1 MHRSYS
7 TFATILIMRPPRQKK
22 NKKKPTHMYTHA
34 RRTCAAR
41 TVAIRCR
48 QPNKPGELGSYNS
61 VSNNSVAGVAF
72 KGSFKRC
79 IQRRFAG
86 GGRRSP
92 L

>member
-1 MHRSYS
+1 M
-7 TFATILIMRPPRQKK
+7 
-22 NKKKPTHMYTHA
+22 
-34 RRTCAAR
+34 CAAR

-72 KGSFKRC
+72 KGTFKRC

-86 GGRRSP
+86 GGEAFTTLIADIPSSKKWH
-92 L
+92 